1 MYIYIDFYKQF
12 QCIGQNCRNS
22 CCCGW
27 DISFD
32 PSSTQYYQN
41 LNGKFGDF
49 IRQNIFLDEKKELAF
64 VKMTPERKCP
74 FLDKNGLCRIY
85 IECGEEKMSTTCKT
99 FPRSRLD
106 LPGNSMRGFSMSC
119 EEVLRMLY
127 YKSDPVHLCVEGS
140 THIQSMDD
148 LMIYELSQF
157 IGWGMEIL
165 QDETIPF
172 SVGLA
177 TVLAIALEVETPFKK
192 QDFESFESIILHSG
206 DLQKQFLQA
215 KEDLMSDMKE
225 LAWNLI
231 FGVIDTFCH
240 IINESDAFEKET
252 FLWPHDIFLM
262 DDSQR
267 RSHLI
272 HSWNHRKDDATYL
285 RFLRRLTA
293 ACFQS
298 YSMALGHEDAT
309 FIYIRDICNYIILAR
324 ILPLTWTDCSCT
336 NDPAY
341 FSRLSHLAHHFEQS
355 TITKKFI
362 WPVIQDLFSPDL
374 YTYVMAFMVLF
385 ED

>member
-49 IRQNIFLDEKKELAF
+49 IRQNIFWDEKKELTF
-64 VKMTPERKCP
+64 VKMTPGRKCP

-127 YKSDPVHLCVEGS
+127 YKSDPVHLCAEGGA
-140 THIQSMDD
+140 HIQSMDD
-148 LMIYELSQF
+148 LTIYELSQF

-177 TVLAIALEVETPFKK
+177 TVLAIGLEVETPFKN

-206 DLQKQFLQA
+206 DLQNQFQQA
-215 KEDLMSDMKE
+215 KEDFTSDMKE

-272 HSWNHRKDDATYL
+272 HSWNQRKDDAAYL

>member
-1 MYIYIDFYKQF
+1 MYICIDFYKQF
-12 QCIGQNCRNS
+12 QCIGQDCQNS

-41 LNGKFGDF
+41 LKGEFGDF
-49 IRQNIFLDEKKELAF
+49 IRENIVWNEKKELTF
-64 VKMTPERKCP
+64 VRMTPERKCP

-85 IECGEEKMSTTCKT
+85 IECGEEQMSTTCKV
-99 FPRSRLD
+99 FPRSKLD
-106 LPGNSMRGFSMSC
+106 LAGNSMRGFSMSC

-127 YKSDPVHLCVEGS
+127 YKSDPVHLCAEGS
-140 THIQSMDD
+140 TQIQTMDD

-165 QDETIPF
+165 QDESIPF

-177 TVLAIALEVETPFKK
+177 TVLATGLEVETPFKD
-192 QDFESFESIILHSG
+192 QEFESFESVILHSG
-206 DLQKQFLQA
+206 DLQNQFMQA
-215 KEDLMSDMKE
+215 KEDFTPDMKE
-225 LAWNLI
+225 LAWTLI
-231 FGVIDTFCH
+231 FGVTDTFCH

-252 FLWPHDIFLM
+252 SLWSQDLFRM
-262 DDSQR
+262 DDSER
-267 RSHLI
+267 RCHLI
-272 HSWNHRKDDATYL
+272 HSFHNRKDNPEYM
-285 RFLRRLTA
+285 RFLRRLAA

-298 YSMALGHEDAT
+298 HSMALGHEAAASI
-309 FIYIRDICNYIILAR
+309 FIRDICNYLILAR
-324 ILPLTWTDCSCT
+324 ILPLTWTNCACT
-336 NDPAY
+336 NDLAY
-341 FSRLSHLAHHFEQS
+341 FSRLSHLACHFEQS
-355 TITKKFI
+355 TITKKFV